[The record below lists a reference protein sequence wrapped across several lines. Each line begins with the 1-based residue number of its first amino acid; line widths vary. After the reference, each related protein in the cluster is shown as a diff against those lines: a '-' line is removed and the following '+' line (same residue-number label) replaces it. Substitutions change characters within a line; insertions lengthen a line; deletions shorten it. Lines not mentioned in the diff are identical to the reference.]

1 MINIGKFVFTYL
13 LFPLQR
19 YIFFLNA
26 KDFREKKKRRA
37 SRLIAPMAYMMF
49 CGFMFF
55 CGLWNNDYLCKKN

>member
-13 LFPLQR
+13 HFPLQIYR
-19 YIFFLNA
+19 FFLNE
-26 KDFREKKKRRA
+26 KDFREKKRRA
-37 SRLIAPMAYMMF
+37 SRPIAPMAYMMF